1 MKSKAILLSICTSVA
16 ILLVACKSY
25 DGKSTSEEAP
35 DVLISSG
42 ESEVKSTQTSDISS
56 DTAIAANSSS
66 NLSSYS
72 DDVDNDNPI
81 DSTISKIKKAGF
93 SLDITQYY
101 DFEKAEW
108 KQGAEAELQ
117 QMQINSPSEFSRI
130 VSKVYAILDEYEQ
143 SVQSR

>member
-16 ILLVACKSY
+16 VLLVACKSY

-35 DVLISSG
+35 DTLISSS
-42 ESEVKSTQTSDISS
+42 ESEVKNTQTSGISS
-56 DTAIAANSSS
+56 DTAANSSS

-72 DDVDNDNPI
+72 DDADDDNPI

-130 VSKVYAILDEYEQ
+130 VSKVYDILNEYEQ
-143 SVQSR
+143 SVQCQ

>member
-1 MKSKAILLSICTSVA
+1 MKSKAILLSICTFVA

-25 DGKSTSEEAP
+25 DGKSASEESP
-35 DVLISSG
+35 DMLISSS
-42 ESEVKSTQTSDISS
+42 ESEVKDTQTSGISS
-56 DTAIAANSSS
+56 DIAANSSS

-72 DDVDNDNPI
+72 DNDENESPVD
-81 DSTISKIKKAGF
+81 SAISKIKKAGF

-130 VSKVYAILDEYEQ
+130 VSKVYDILDEYEQ
-143 SVQSR
+143 SMQCR

>member
-25 DGKSTSEEAP
+25 DGKSTSEESP
-35 DVLISSG
+35 DMLIPSS
-42 ESEVKSTQTSDISS
+42 ESEVKNTQTSGISS
-56 DTAIAANSSS
+56 DTATNSSS

-72 DDVDNDNPI
+72 DDADDDNPI

-130 VSKVYAILDEYEQ
+130 VSKVYAILNEYEQ
-143 SVQSR
+143 SVQYQ

>member
-25 DGKSTSEEAP
+25 DGKSISEESP
-35 DVLISSG
+35 DMLISSS
-42 ESEVKSTQTSDISS
+42 ESEVKNTQTSGISS
-56 DTAIAANSSS
+56 DTAANSSS

-72 DDVDNDNPI
+72 DDADDDNPI

-130 VSKVYAILDEYEQ
+130 VSKVYDILNEYEQ
-143 SVQSR
+143 SVQCQ